1 MAMKREMK
9 RLGYIIHDYNDCE
22 LRWDGE
28 RCLPEDD
35 AVIRTYDDHRMAMSE
50 AIAAAAGNGA
60 EIDRS
65 DSVRISYPDF
75 YQILESTTID

>member
-1 MAMKREMK
+1 MIRGGMDIVRAECDAM
-9 RLGYIIHDYNDCE
+9 
-22 LRWDGE
+22 
-28 RCLPEDD
+28 
-35 AVIRTYDDHRMAMSE
+35 DDHRMAMSE